1 MILQALVAYYDRLA
15 AIDKIA
21 PLGWTDRKIGWV
33 VYLNPDGSV
42 KAFIGTYETVTRAD
56 SKGKTHSEE
65 VAKSFRVPAGEH
77 KQGINPRLLWDNP
90 EYALAIPKLEKDNK
104 DKDKEEKKKEDA
116 RAKCAAFAKRIKDL
130 NCEALVPIVRFLEN
144 DTKLTALE
152 KSSPDQFHAFMQEV
166 EKPKSSTLITF
177 RLVGDDDVV
186 CAREDVRDAY
196 NKQWKNLAKG
206 DAFCIVSGGQGA
218 ITETS
223 DPVALRNGQSSGCR
237 LVAFQTDSGFDSYNK
252 DQGRNAP
259 ISVATTFKYSAALNA
274 LLCSE
279 ENSLSVG
286 EETLLF
292 WSSESN
298 PVEDAFADLL
308 GYHDH
313 ENDDSGAIALK
324 GILTA
329 AQKGQMP
336 GFEDNERFWLLLL
349 QPVSARIAVRLWV
362 EQTPTQT
369 AEHLRD
375 WFADLDIVKPQE
387 KQGKPISIYSLL
399 LALAPTAK
407 PKDGLKN
414 LPPRLGGDLLYA
426 AFRGTPLPDNVAQA
440 VIRRLKSLKAKEFS
454 FVYAALLKAW
464 LIRNTSLQTER
475 KPTVM
480 LDLDSKNPGYCLGR
494 LFAVL
499 EKTQEESA
507 AQKSDADQKGGKK
520 KKKEEEPALNATIKD
535 KFYATASA
543 DPAAVFGT
551 LLRMNTFHASK
562 LDIGR
567 KTFFERLKGEIC
579 SHLTDI
585 PAHLSL
591 ADQARFALG
600 YYHQRQDFFTSKK
613 EKADDTPTS
622 IETSPDDTSVAG
634 QE

>member
-1 MILQALVAYYDRLA
+1 MNLQALVAYYDRLA

-42 KAFIGTYETVTRAD
+42 KAFTGTYETVTRAD

-336 GFEDNERFWLLLL
+336 GFEDKERFWLLLL

-480 LDLDSKNPGYCLGR
+480 LDLDSKNPGYRLGR

-507 AQKSDADQKGGKK
+507 AQKSDTDQKGGKK

-567 KTFFERLKGEIC
+567 KTFFERLKREIC